1 MPRNTPQQQ
10 RPFGKIKRLPS
21 GNYRADYP
29 DPRKNGK
36 RIAAP
41 ATFSRKEDAQVWLS
55 GEKQSIDR
63 GTWKSPE
70 QVERERAEAE
80 RKARYDNMT
89 FGDYYPMFRKSVRWA
104 PSSARTRE
112 PRIKKYILPYWEDVP
127 IKQIDKYMIDQW
139 VTEVVAP
146 LGYGQRK
153 EVWRLFKQIMRAAE
167 DSDVIDVVPKVS
179 RHSKDLI
186 RPQVNE
192 PPAHSNR
199 ALSREEVQNVIAEA
213 SDESRP
219 ALVLMVV
226 TGMRPGEVRG
236 LKPKAIDFKNNL
248 VRIEHTVKMEGEAQR
263 GEDNAKTRSSLRTI
277 PIDPRITAMLK
288 QHISSH
294 MTGVDA
300 YVFQSPKEKG
310 RAVSLTSFQKTV
322 KATQK
327 RHDYER
333 MAPYCLRHTFETQ
346 AQLTNG
352 AIMMDV
358 DAMMGH
364 EVRNDPNMQR
374 RYSHAS
380 LERQRLV
387 ATYMA
392 DWVLNPPASKAETR
406 TDIVG

>member
-1 MPRNTPQQQ
+1 MPRNTHQQQ

-29 DPRKNGK
+29 DPRRNGK

-70 QVERERAEAE
+70 QVERERIEAE
-80 RKARYDNMT
+80 RKAKYENVT
-89 FGDYYPMFRKSVRWA
+89 FGEYYGTFLSGVRWA
-104 PSSARTRE
+104 TSTAR
-112 PRIKKYILPYWEDVP
+112 PRKQRAKNYILPFWENIP
-127 IKQIDKYMIDQW
+127 IRQIDKYMIDQW

-146 LGYGQRK
+146 LGYGQRE
-153 EVWRLFKQIMRAAE
+153 EVWRLFKQILRAAE

-179 RHSKDLI
+179 RHAKDLV

-192 PPAHSNR
+192 PPARRNR

-213 SDESRP
+213 SHDIRP
-219 ALVLMVV
+219 ALVLMAV

-236 LKPKAIDFKNNL
+236 LKPRAIDFKNNL
-248 VRIEHTVKMEGEAQR
+248 VRIEHTVRMEGKAQH
-263 GEDNAKTRSSLRTI
+263 GEDSAKTRSSLRTI

-294 MTGVDA
+294 MTGIDA
-300 YVFQSPKEKG
+300 YIFQSPKEKG
-310 RAVSLTSFQKTV
+310 RAVSLKCFQKTV
-322 KATQK
+322 KATQV
-327 RHDYER
+327 RHGYER

-346 AQLTNG
+346 AQLTSG

-358 DAMMGH
+358 EAPAPCGH
-364 EVRNDPNMQR
+364 L
-374 RYSHAS
+374 H
-380 LERQRLV
+380 
-387 ATYMA
+387 
-392 DWVLNPPASKAETR
+392 
-406 TDIVG
+406 G

>member
-29 DPRKNGK
+29 DPRRNGK

-70 QVERERAEAE
+70 QVERERIEAE
-80 RKARYDNMT
+80 RKAKYENVT
-89 FGDYYPMFRKSVRWA
+89 FGEYYGTFLSGVRWA
-104 PSSARTRE
+104 TSTAR
-112 PRIKKYILPYWEDVP
+112 PRKQRAKNYILPFWENIP
-127 IKQIDKYMIDQW
+127 IRQIDKYMIDQW

-146 LGYGQRK
+146 LGYGQRE
-153 EVWRLFKQIMRAAE
+153 EVWRLFKQILRAAE

-192 PPAHSNR
+192 PPARRNR

-213 SDESRP
+213 SHGIRP
-219 ALVLMVV
+219 ALILMAV

-248 VRIEHTVKMEGEAQR
+248 VHIEHTVRMEGKAQH
-263 GEDNAKTRSSLRTI
+263 GEDSAKTRSSLRTI

-294 MTGVDA
+294 MTGIDA
-300 YVFQSPKEKG
+300 YMFQSPKEKG
-310 RAVSLTSFQKTV
+310 RAVSLKCFQKTV
-322 KATQK
+322 KTTQV
-327 RHDYER
+327 RHGYER

-346 AQLTNG
+346 AQLTSG

-358 DAMMGH
+358 EAMMGH

>member
-29 DPRKNGK
+29 DPRRNGK

-70 QVERERAEAE
+70 QVERERIEAE
-80 RKARYDNMT
+80 RKAKYENVT
-89 FGDYYPMFRKSVRWA
+89 FGEYYGTFLSGVRWA
-104 PSSARTRE
+104 TSTAR
-112 PRIKKYILPYWEDVP
+112 PRKQRAKNYILPFWENIP
-127 IKQIDKYMIDQW
+127 IRQIDKYMIDQW

-146 LGYGQRK
+146 LGYGQRE
-153 EVWRLFKQIMRAAE
+153 EVWRLFKQILRAAE

-192 PPAHSNR
+192 PPARRNR

-213 SDESRP
+213 SHDIRP
-219 ALVLMVV
+219 ALVLMAV

-248 VRIEHTVKMEGEAQR
+248 VHIEHTVRMEGKAQH
-263 GEDNAKTRSSLRTI
+263 GEDSAKTRSSLRTI

-294 MTGVDA
+294 MTGIDA
-300 YVFQSPKEKG
+300 YIFQSPKEKG
-310 RAVSLTSFQKTV
+310 RAVSLKCFQKTV
-322 KATQK
+322 KATQE
-327 RHDYER
+327 RHGYER

-346 AQLTNG
+346 AQLTSG

-358 DAMMGH
+358 EAMMGH